1 MEQGTTEIIRIDRII
16 DSPWQGRQL
25 SINSTEKAIL
35 EMVNDLVKS
44 IEKNGLL
51 QPVIVRIK
59 GDKYELIDGHRRALA
74 AKILG
79 MESLPALIIEADDK
93 KAQIASV
100 ISNLERKDLHPIEKA
115 IAYKKILDDG
125 IFGNISELAESIGKS
140 NGYIGEIL
148 NNLQLDNR
156 IIEDLIK
163 NKTITDNRIL
173 RALRKFC
180 PIDNNGKS
188 DRQWDLYK
196 RVINQKLTRNH
207 ILELVKTKKAAKTET
222 ENKTTTEEIEKEP
235 EKKITENKLATIETE
250 KDITFIL
257 KKNGLSKEV
266 LQQLTD
272 MIEKFVI
279 SVEVGHDQPL

>member
-1 MEQGTTEIIRIDRII
+1 MEKGTTEIIRIDQII

-25 SINSTEKAIL
+25 SINSTEKAVV
-35 EMVNDLVKS
+35 EVVEDLVKS

-51 QPVIVRIK
+51 QPIIVRIK

-79 MESLPALIIEADDK
+79 MESVPALIIEADDK

-100 ISNLERKDLHPIEKA
+100 VSNLERKNLHPIEKA

-125 IFGNISELAESIGKS
+125 IFGNISELSESIGKS
-140 NGYIGEIL
+140 SGYVGEIL

-180 PIDNNGKS
+180 PVDNNGTS
-188 DRQWDLYK
+188 DRQWDLYN
-196 RVINQKLTRNH
+196 RVINQKLTRKH
-207 ILELVKTKKAAKTET
+207 ILELVKTKDV
-222 ENKTTTEEIEKEP
+222 NNKEP
-235 EKKITENKLATIETE
+235 EGNSTKNKIKMKETE
-250 KDITFIL
+250 KNITFTVD
-257 KKNGLSKEV
+257 KNGLSKEF
-266 LQQLTD
+266 LRQLAD
-272 MIEKFVI
+272 MIENFV
-279 SVEVGHDQPL
+279 STVEVGHDQPL